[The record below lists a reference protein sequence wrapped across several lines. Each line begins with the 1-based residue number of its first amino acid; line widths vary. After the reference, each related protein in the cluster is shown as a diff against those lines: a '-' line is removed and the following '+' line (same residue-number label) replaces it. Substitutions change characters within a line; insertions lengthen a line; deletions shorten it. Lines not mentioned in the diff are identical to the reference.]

1 MAEFLHCR
9 LLKERA
15 RTRDPGAKQA
25 SSPHTQ
31 FLLLQLRADPN
42 SASRLFILSQSWPR
56 PISRC
61 NQRFLVPSPSP
72 GLPIGLEPDAIIISA
87 CNEKL
92 QIWPHSNLQSKLFK
106 RARSTAEISAA
117 SFFPPFALCVR
128 ACVCG
133 VKRMLMHEI
142 IKGRDGN
149 VF

>member
-1 MAEFLHCR
+1 MAEFLYCR
-9 LLKERA
+9 LLKSVREA
-15 RTRDPGAKQA
+15 ETREPNG
-25 SSPHTQ
+25 PRPLTR
-31 FLLLQLRADPN
+31 FLWLQLRADPD
-42 SASRLFILSQSWPR
+42 SASRPFIRSQSRPR

-117 SFFPPFALCVR
+117 FFSFCSVCARARVCVW
-128 ACVCG
+128 C